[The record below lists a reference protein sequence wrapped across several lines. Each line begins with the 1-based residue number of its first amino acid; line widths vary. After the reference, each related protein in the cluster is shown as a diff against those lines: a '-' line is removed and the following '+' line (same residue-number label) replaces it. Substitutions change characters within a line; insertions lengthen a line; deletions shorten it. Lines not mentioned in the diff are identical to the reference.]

1 MDVLDEVVDYLYDGY
16 FSASEIVKSSPDSAD
31 VHAPKTFSDSKVKR
45 FKRYKKKRR
54 DTSIG
59 IVNNTFGATA
69 GAYATKLAYDEAK
82 KIKSKPDTKKF
93 PKGDDPNYVGN
104 KKWKIPGTK
113 KTIKYGRA
121 LKKLPGGAK
130 TAVLGVGA
138 LGVGSQAVNAGM
150 DAWSANFFGKEKLK
164 NKKPKGYDDWKK
176 AGYPGENKKKNKIK
190 KQLDSKLLYE
200 AIIKDINPVF
210 DDGEDVEWSGEF
222 SKVDTEKR
230 QVFGWCSLNKVNGEE
245 IIDRQGDYIPLDEIE
260 KSAYDYV
267 IHSRK
272 GGDMHKRDGDEPLK
286 TSDLIESFVVTPE
299 KLEQLGLEQD
309 AVPHGWWVGFKVNDD
324 DQWEAVKK
332 GDRRHFSIH
341 GKGRRVEKSM

>member
-1 MDVLDEVVDYLYDGY
+1 MDDILPEVIDYLFDGY
-16 FSASEIVKSSPDSAD
+16 ATVSKSSPDSAD
-31 VHAPKTFSDSKVKR
+31 THVPKPMTMKQYKRKKREVEFGLANNAFGAAAGAGATTTAYKVAR
-45 FKRYKKKRR
+45 DNYKK
-54 DTSIG
+54 
-59 IVNNTFGATA
+59 ATA
-69 GAYATKLAYDEAK
+69 SPAAK
-82 KIKSKPDTKKF
+82 KEAAEKL
-93 PKGDDPNYVGN
+93 YN
-104 KKWKIPGTK
+104 KKLKIPFTGSK
-113 KTIKYGRA
+113 KAGRAAKAIPYGRA
-121 LKKLPGGAK
+121 LKKLKPHHAIAAAGA
-130 TAVLGVGA
+130 TA
-138 LGVGSQAVNAGM
+138 VGSQLVNGGM
-150 DAWSANFFGKEKLK
+150 DAQSGGYFLKERLK
-164 NKKPKGYDDWKK
+164 MRKPKQ
-176 AGYPGENKKKNKIK
+176 NKIK
-190 KQLDSKLLYE
+190 KTLDQKLLYE

-210 DDGEDVEWSGEF
+210 DDNEDVEWSGEF

-272 GGDMHKRDGDEPLK
+272 GGDMHKRDGEQPLQ

-341 GKGRRVEKSM
+341 GKGKRVEKRMR